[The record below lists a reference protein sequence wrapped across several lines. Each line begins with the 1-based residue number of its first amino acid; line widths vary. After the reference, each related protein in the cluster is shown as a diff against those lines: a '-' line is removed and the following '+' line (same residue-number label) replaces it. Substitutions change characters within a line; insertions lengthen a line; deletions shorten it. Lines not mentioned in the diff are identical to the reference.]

1 MCGISQT
8 LPAGRVIIEPMDVLV
23 TITVIDDEGDEIANV
38 SASAH
43 TPFADWSE
51 LPAEAFRLALQHLEL
66 SEG

>member
-1 MCGISQT
+1 
-8 LPAGRVIIEPMDVLV
+8 MDVLV
-23 TITVIDDEGDEIANV
+23 TITVIDDEGQEIANV

-51 LPAEAFRLALQHLEL
+51 LPAEAFRLALRHLEP